1 MSKAQS
7 GNSVHTAAPLAELE
21 HKSVFEYAEEYQLL
35 SDSELPTS
43 QGFSARLNMLWD
55 LAAVAPS
62 QFEGRISGVMAVNTR
77 WKDSDV
83 RAWLQR
89 DVVPPPLE
97 LHNMVKFLVAQ
108 LPQGHDPKRWKAFLI
123 YGVPTVASPV
133 DHLIYREDQS
143 RRNIASMIFAQIT
156 DKYELPPSSYEAEE
170 VFQRCLTL
178 MHKFNIY
185 EARDFQPG
193 HMEPFKNFM
202 FPNG

>member
-1 MSKAQS
+1 MPRSTSKSAS
-7 GNSVHTAAPLAELE
+7 KTSPELPQE
-21 HKSVFEYAEEYQLL
+21 ESKSVFEYAEEYQLL
-35 SDSELPTS
+35 CDAELPTS

-55 LAAVAPS
+55 LAGVAPS
-62 QFEGRISGVMAVNTR
+62 QFDGRVTGIMAVNTR

-89 DVVPPPLE
+89 DVLPPALE

-108 LPQGHDPKRWKAFLI
+108 LPQGHSTKRWEAFLI
-123 YGVPTVASPV
+123 YGAPTVASPV

-170 VFQRCLTL
+170 AFQRCLTL

-202 FPNG
+202 FPDE